1 MHTGLLL
8 VLYMHIGLLLMSVL
22 FTGFKHFQAGESEC
36 SWQQVLD
43 GTGGDWCR
51 VKAVISAFDGLLAAE
66 EEAKVNGGNFF
77 SNDVVLSL
85 NVYIGFCMLAT
96 RP

>member
-1 MHTGLLL
+1 MNQSAL
-8 VLYMHIGLLLMSVL
+8 
-22 FTGFKHFQAGESEC
+22 
-36 SWQQVLD
+36 WQQVLD

-85 NVYIGFCMLAT
+85 NVYIYRLLYVGHTPLVGYANIIFLDLFG
-96 RP
+96 RFQFV